1 MWQPVIVNENKSS
14 NLGIQKNLKINSES
28 RLVRWNFRLI
38 SILALISSP
47 WNLILI
53 LFGVAVAFQRFP
65 LKDKLISIGIMGT
78 YVMTLLSYFIFRSMY
93 NSATERFS
101 AGDFESA
108 KKHCIKIKYFFII
121 SVFSIMILGILM
133 YLVWIH
139 K

>member
-1 MWQPVIVNENKSS
+1 MELSQVEKQKTEREIAKQNKKR
-14 NLGIQKNLKINSES
+14 GI
-28 RLVRWNFRLI
+28 FRLI

-53 LFGVAVAFQRFP
+53 LFGVVVAFQRFP
-65 LKDKLISIGIMGT
+65 LKDKLISVGIMAT

-101 AGDFESA
+101 AGDFENA
-108 KKHCIKIKYFFII
+108 RKHCFRIKIFFVI
-121 SVFSIMILGILM
+121 SILSLITLGALM
-133 YLVWIH
+133 YVVWIH

>member
-108 KKHCIKIKYFFII
+108 KKHCVKIKYFFII

>member
-1 MWQPVIVNENKSS
+1 MELSQVEKQKTEREIAKQNKKR
-14 NLGIQKNLKINSES
+14 GI
-28 RLVRWNFRLI
+28 FRLI

-53 LFGVAVAFQRFP
+53 LFGVVVAFQRFP
-65 LKDKLISIGIMGT
+65 LKDKLISVGIMAT

-108 KKHCIKIKYFFII
+108 KKHCVKIKYFFIL